1 MRKNEYVTVPLM
13 GRMGLV
19 FVMGR
24 IGLVFVVSSEAHFNC
39 KSCYFVRLG
48 AIYVYIRFKTMIVD
62 ISNK

>member
-1 MRKNEYVTVPLM
+1 MRYVTIPLM
-13 GRMGLV
+13 GWMGLV

-24 IGLVFVVSSEAHFNC
+24 MGLVLVVSGEAHFNC

-62 ISNK
+62 ISDN